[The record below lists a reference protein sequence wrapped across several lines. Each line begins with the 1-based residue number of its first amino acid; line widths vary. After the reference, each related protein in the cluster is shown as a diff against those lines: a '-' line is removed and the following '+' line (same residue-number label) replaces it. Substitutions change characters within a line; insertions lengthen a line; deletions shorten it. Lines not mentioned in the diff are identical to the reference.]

1 MSPRTIGGSSIFTR
15 ISFMFQSLLRRM
27 DRFSQVLGKIELVI
41 TCSLLLIMV
50 AIVGISVF
58 LRYVLKSPLI
68 AGMNFATLLLVW
80 MTFFGASFV
89 YRDKGHISI
98 EFIVDRF
105 PPAVQRLTMVLV
117 YSVVAITLIT
127 TVVQSGYL
135 IEVQWKQQ
143 IVALGIPRS
152 FLSLPVAITGIL
164 MILTTMNHI
173 LSEFQL
179 PPKQ

>member
-1 MSPRTIGGSSIFTR
+1 MNK
-15 ISFMFQSLLRRM
+15 
-27 DRFSQVLGKIELVI
+27 FSQTLGKIEMVI
-41 TCSLLLIMV
+41 SCSFLLLMI

-58 LRYVLKSPLI
+58 LRYVLKDPLI

-89 YRDKGHISI
+89 YREKGHISI
-98 EFIVDRF
+98 EFIVNRF
-105 PPAVQRLTMVLV
+105 PPAVQRFIMVLI
-117 YSVVAITLIT
+117 YSVVGITLIT

-135 IEVQWKQQ
+135 IELQWKLQ

-152 FLSLPVAITGIL
+152 FLSLPIAITGIL
-164 MILTTMNHI
+164 MFLTTINHI
-173 LSEFQL
+173 LSEFQT

>member
-1 MSPRTIGGSSIFTR
+1 
-15 ISFMFQSLLRRM
+15 M
-27 DRFSQVLGKIELVI
+27 DKFSQNLGKIEMVLS
-41 TCSLLLIMV
+41 CSFLLMMV

-80 MTFFGASFV
+80 MSFFGASFV
-89 YRDKGHISI
+89 YREKGHIAL
-98 EFIVDRF
+98 EFLVNRF
-105 PPAVQRLTMVLV
+105 PAIIRRLVMVSI
-117 YSVVAITLIT
+117 YSVIAITLIT

-135 IEVQWKQQ
+135 IVVQWKQQ

-152 FLSLPVAITGIL
+152 FLSLPIGITGIL
-164 MILTTMNHI
+164 MILTTLKHI
-173 LSEFQL
+173 LSEFQT

>member
-1 MSPRTIGGSSIFTR
+1 
-15 ISFMFQSLLRRM
+15 MFQSLLLRM
-27 DRFSQVLGKIELVI
+27 DRLSRNLGKIEMVLS
-41 TCSLLLIMV
+41 CSFLLLMV

-80 MTFFGASFV
+80 MSFFGASFV
-89 YRDKGHISI
+89 YREKGHIAL
-98 EFIVDRF
+98 EFIVNRF
-105 PPAVQRLTMVLV
+105 PDTIRRSIMVSI
-117 YSVVAITLIT
+117 YGVVAITLIT

-135 IEVQWKQQ
+135 IVVQWKQQ

-152 FLSLPVAITGIL
+152 FLSLPIGITGIL
-164 MILTTMNHI
+164 MILTTLNHI
-173 LSEFQL
+173 LSEFRT

>member
-1 MSPRTIGGSSIFTR
+1 
-15 ISFMFQSLLRRM
+15 MFQSLSLRM
-27 DRFSQVLGKIELVI
+27 NKFSQNLGKIEMVMS
-41 TCSLLLIMV
+41 CSFLLAMV

-80 MTFFGASFV
+80 MSFFGASFV
-89 YRDKGHISI
+89 YREKGHIAI
-98 EFIVDRF
+98 EFIVNRF
-105 PPAVQRLTMVLV
+105 PPVIQRFIMVSI
-117 YSVVAITLIT
+117 YSVIGIALIT

-135 IEVQWKQQ
+135 IVVQWKQQ

-152 FLSLPVAITGIL
+152 FLSLPIGITGIL
-164 MILTTMNHI
+164 MILTTLNHV
-173 LSEFQL
+173 LSELQT

>member
-1 MSPRTIGGSSIFTR
+1 
-15 ISFMFQSLLRRM
+15 MFQSLLLRM
-27 DRFSQVLGKIELVI
+27 DKFSQNLGKIEMVLSCSFLLV
-41 TCSLLLIMV
+41 MV

-80 MTFFGASFV
+80 LSFFGASFV
-89 YRDKGHISI
+89 YREKGHIAL
-98 EFIVDRF
+98 EFIVNRF
-105 PPAVQRLTMVLV
+105 PVVIRRLIMVSI
-117 YSVVAITLIT
+117 YSVIALTLIT

-135 IEVQWKQQ
+135 IVVQWKQQ

-152 FLSLPVAITGIL
+152 FLSLPIGITGIL
-164 MILTTMNHI
+164 MLMTTLNHI
-173 LSEFQL
+173 LSEFQT

>member
-1 MSPRTIGGSSIFTR
+1 
-15 ISFMFQSLLRRM
+15 MFQSFLQRM
-27 DRFSQVLGKIELVI
+27 NKFSQTLGKIEMVI
-41 TCSLLLIMV
+41 SCSFLLLMI

-58 LRYVLKSPLI
+58 LRYVLKDPLI

-89 YRDKGHISI
+89 YREKGHISI
-98 EFIVDRF
+98 EFIVNRF
-105 PPAVQRLTMVLV
+105 PPAVQRFIMVLI
-117 YSVVAITLIT
+117 YSVVGITLIT

-135 IEVQWKQQ
+135 IELQWKLQ

-152 FLSLPVAITGIL
+152 FLSLPIAITGIL
-164 MILTTMNHI
+164 MFLTTINHI
-173 LSEFQL
+173 LSEFQT

>member
-1 MSPRTIGGSSIFTR
+1 
-15 ISFMFQSLLRRM
+15 MFQSLLRRM
-27 DRFSQVLGKIELVI
+27 NKLSQLLGKIELVI
-41 TCSLLLIMV
+41 SCIILLAMV

-89 YRDKGHISI
+89 YREKGHISI

-105 PPAVQRLTMVLV
+105 PPAVQRFIMVLI

-135 IEVQWKQQ
+135 IEIQWKLQ

-152 FLSLPVAITGIL
+152 FLSLPIGITGVL
-164 MILTTMNHI
+164 MLLTTINHI
-173 LSEFQL
+173 LSEFQI

>member
-1 MSPRTIGGSSIFTR
+1 
-15 ISFMFQSLLRRM
+15 MFQSFLQRM
-27 DRFSQVLGKIELVI
+27 NKFSQTLGKIEMVI
-41 TCSLLLIMV
+41 SCSFLLLMI

-58 LRYVLKSPLI
+58 LRYVLKDPLI

-89 YRDKGHISI
+89 YREKGHISI
-98 EFIVDRF
+98 EFIVNRF
-105 PPAVQRLTMVLV
+105 PPAVQRIIMVLI
-117 YSVVAITLIT
+117 YSVVGITLIT

-135 IEVQWKQQ
+135 IAVQWKLQ

-152 FLSLPVAITGIL
+152 FLSLPIAITGIL
-164 MILTTMNHI
+164 MFLTTINHI
-173 LSEFQL
+173 LSEFQT

>member
-1 MSPRTIGGSSIFTR
+1 
-15 ISFMFQSLLRRM
+15 MFQSLLRRM
-27 DRFSQVLGKIELVI
+27 NKLSQVLGKIEIVISCTILLV
-41 TCSLLLIMV
+41 MV

-89 YRDKGHISI
+89 YREKGHISI

-105 PPAVQRLTMVLV
+105 PPAVQRFIMVLI

-135 IEVQWKQQ
+135 IEVQWKLQ

-152 FLSLPVAITGIL
+152 FLSLPIGITGVL
-164 MILTTMNHI
+164 MLLTTINHI
-173 LSEFQL
+173 LSEFQT